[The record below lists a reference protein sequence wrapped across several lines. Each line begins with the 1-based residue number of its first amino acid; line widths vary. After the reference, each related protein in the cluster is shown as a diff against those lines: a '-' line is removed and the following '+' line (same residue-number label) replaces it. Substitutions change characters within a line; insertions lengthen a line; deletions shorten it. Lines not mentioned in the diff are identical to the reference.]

1 MTKTMLCSNGRLT
14 RMLVAGFFKAN
25 NNKRK
30 YTKAPTTEAIKASAA
45 VYGKCGAADHKSVN
59 LPKNPAI
66 GGIPAKEN
74 KAKTI
79 EIPRS
84 GCFQARPS
92 HALISSAFSPLD

>member
-1 MTKTMLCSNGRLT
+1 M

-59 LPKNPAI
+59 LPKKPAI
-66 GGIPAKEN
+66 GGMPANEN
-74 KAKTI
+74 KIINKDSDNNGWFLDK
-79 EIPRS
+79 PDKS
-84 GCFQARPS
+84 
-92 HALISSAFSPLD
+92 LIS